1 MKKLFLTGSLFLLSL
16 ALQAQYTREDAP
28 PPQASQPAPGTVP
41 PPSNFWNHVSLGGGF
56 GLQFGDITYV
66 TLSPLFNYHIL
77 DDVEIGIGPMYQYL
91 NIYYLGDNY
100 SSTTYGGRISASIYL
115 PGKLANVFLHG
126 EYDVL
131 NVPDV
136 YSFISNVTRATI
148 GFPLAGIGLKR
159 PITDK
164 SSYYLLFSYNFN
176 NTPLAPYFSNPV
188 IEAGL
193 DLGL

>member
-1 MKKLFLTGSLFLLSL
+1 MKKLFLTGSLILLSL

-28 PPQASQPAPGTVP
+28 PPQASQPVPNTAPQ
-41 PPSNFWNHVSLGGGF
+41 SKFWNNVSVGGGF
-56 GLQFGDITYV
+56 GLQFGTVTYV

-77 DDVEIGIGPMYQYL
+77 DDIEIGIGPMYQYL
-91 NIYYLGDNY
+91 NIIYLNDNY
-100 SSTTYGGRISASIYL
+100 TSTTYGGRISASIFL
-115 PGKLANVFLHG
+115 PGRLSNLYIHG

-148 GFPLAGIGLKR
+148 GFPLAGLGLKR
-159 PITDK
+159 PLSDK
-164 SSYYLLFSYNFN
+164 SFYYLLFSYNFN
-176 NTPLAPYFSNPV
+176 NTLLAPYFSNPV

-193 DLGL
+193 DIGI